1 MHTSLAFPA
10 VRASGAL
17 SRSFRWEIRAR
28 CNTGV
33 DVCDRWAEIDPART
47 AIFNLG
53 ADGAVEEVS
62 YGALREASN
71 RFANALAARGIGR
84 GDRIALLLAQGPA
97 VAVSHIAIYKLGPI
111 PPPPAMLF
119 GGGAPPHPPA
129 GSRAPAPI

>member
-17 SRSFRWEIRAR
+17 SRSFRWQIRAR
-28 CNTGV
+28 SNIGV
-33 DVCDRWAEIDPART
+33 DVCARWAEIDPART

-97 VAVSHIAIYKLGPI
+97 AAGCPRPRYKL
-111 PPPPAMLF
+111 
-119 GGGAPPHPPA
+119 
-129 GSRAPAPI
+129 RALR